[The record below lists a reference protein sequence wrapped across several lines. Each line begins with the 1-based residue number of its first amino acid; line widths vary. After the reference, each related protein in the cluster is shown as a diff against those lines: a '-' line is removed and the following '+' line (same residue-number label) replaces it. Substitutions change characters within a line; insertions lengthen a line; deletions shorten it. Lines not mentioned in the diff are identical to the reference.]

1 MLTHLSILDLAIVQA
16 LSVDFDSG
24 LTVLSGETGAGKS
37 ILLTA
42 LGLGLGDRADASYIR
57 AGAQKAEVSLIFEL
71 EDSPVAREWL
81 LSQDLLEEA
90 QEACSIRRVIAQD
103 GRSRAFVNGRPV
115 TLQTLQELGPLL
127 MEIHGQ
133 HAHVQLLK
141 PIEQRRLLDLAGVD
155 SSLVVKVREAFR
167 VWKQSSDRLKL
178 TRANAN
184 DLQSRRALLEFQVAE
199 MEQLDLAALDY
210 EGLIDEHERQAN
222 VGRVLE
228 VGQQKLDDL
237 YEREGQSVNARL
249 GQAVQALRNIESM
262 APDLTEI
269 LQLLEEAQV
278 SVKEAALLLRKSLDR
293 LDPDPVRLEVL
304 EKRMSEVH
312 QIARKHQVRP
322 EALASLFMDM
332 RDELNQLDEGEGSL
346 DQLEAQSQ
354 AALTA
359 YNQAAE
365 DLSNV
370 RKTTA
375 KDLSQ
380 RITRLIQ
387 ELGMAQG
394 SLCFEVRTEPDR
406 GPGPD
411 GSDSVEILVSVNPG
425 HPPRPIS
432 KVASGGE
439 LSRISLAIQVAAL
452 EAKTVSTL
460 IFDEVDTGVGG
471 AVAEIVGQKL
481 RLLGRDRQVFC
492 VTHLPQVAVQGH
504 QHFRVE
510 KKVLEGLTLSTVVE
524 LTAAEREEEV
534 ARMLGGV
541 KVTEQTR
548 AHARE
553 MLATACRE
561 DTAL

>member
-1 MLTHLSILDLAIVQA
+1 MLTHLNILDLAIVQS

-42 LGLGLGDRADASYIR
+42 LGLGLGDRADSSYIR
-57 AGAQKAEVSLIFEL
+57 AGAQKAEVSLIFDL
-71 EDSPVAREWL
+71 GDSPEALEWL
-81 LSQDLLEEA
+81 THQELLDEE
-90 QEACSIRRVIAQD
+90 QTCSIRRIIGHD
-103 GRSRAFVNGRPV
+103 GRSKAFVNGRPV
-115 TLQTLQELGPLL
+115 TLQNLQDLGQYL

-133 HAHVQLLK
+133 HAHVLLLK
-141 PIEQRRLLDLAGVD
+141 PTEQRRLLDLAGVD
-155 SSLVVKVREAFR
+155 SRLVMKVREAFR
-167 VWKQSSDRLKL
+167 VWKHLSDRLKE
-178 TRANAN
+178 TQNNAN
-184 DLQSRRALLEFQVAE
+184 DLQLKRALLEFQVGE
-199 MEQLDLAALDY
+199 LEQLDLASLDY
-210 EGLIDEHERQAN
+210 EGLVDEHTRQAN
-222 VGRVLE
+222 VTRIIE
-228 VGQQKLDDL
+228 VGQEKLDDL

-249 GQAVQALRNIESM
+249 GHAVQALKSIESM
-262 APDLTEI
+262 APEFKET

-278 SVKEAALLLRKSLDR
+278 SLKEAALLLRKSLEK
-293 LDPDPVRLEVL
+293 LDPDPNRLELL

-312 QIARKHQVRP
+312 QMARKHQVRP
-322 EALASLFMDM
+322 EALAPLFLAM
-332 RDELNQLDEGEGSL
+332 RDELNRLEEDEGSL
-346 DQLEAQSQ
+346 DQLEEQHQ

-359 YNQAAE
+359 YNKAAQ
-365 DLSNV
+365 DLSHV
-370 RKTTA
+370 RKITA

-380 RITRLIQ
+380 RITALIQ

-394 SLCFEVRTEPDR
+394 SLSFEVRTEDR
-406 GPGPD
+406 APSPD
-411 GSDSVEILVSVNPG
+411 GNDSVEIMVSVNPG
-425 HPPRPIS
+425 HPSRPIS

-452 EAKTVSTL
+452 DAKTVSTL

-481 RLLGRDRQVFC
+481 RLLGQDRQVFC

-504 QHFRVE
+504 QQFRVE
-510 KKVLEGLTLSTVVE
+510 KKVHDGVTLSSVLE
-524 LTAAEREEEV
+524 LSDVEREEEV

-553 MLATACRE
+553 MLAIAHRGGE
-561 DTAL
+561 AA

>member
-1 MLTHLSILDLAIVQA
+1 MLTHLSILDLAIVQT

-81 LSQDLLEEA
+81 LSQDLLEEE

-155 SSLVVKVREAFR
+155 SSLVFKVRETFR

-178 TRANAN
+178 ARANAN
-184 DLQSRRALLEFQVAE
+184 DLQSRRALLEFQVGE
-199 MEQLDLAALDY
+199 MEQLGLAALDY
-210 EGLIDEHERQAN
+210 ESLIDEHARQAN

-293 LDPDPVRLEVL
+293 LDPDPVRLELL

-359 YNQAAE
+359 YNHAAE

-375 KDLSQ
+375 KHLSQ

-406 GPGPD
+406 GPGLD

-452 EAKTVSTL
+452 DAKTVSTL

-510 KKVLEGLTLSTVVE
+510 KKVFEGLTLSTVVE
-524 LTAAEREEEV
+524 LSAAEREEEV